1 MGTELYIERM
11 WWLTRATAS
20 DDWDVCLDGVWYR
33 RYDDVLDSSDRG
45 YVMNQIKEKNL
56 EIQGIPFWNSC
67 DTINDSGF
75 KKMVRTAENEVYLI
89 EFEK

>member
-1 MGTELYIERM
+1 MATDKYIERM
-11 WWLTRATAS
+11 WWLTRATLS

-45 YVMNQIKEKNL
+45 YLMLQIKERNL
-56 EIQGIPFWNSC
+56 EIQGIPFWNCC
-67 DTINDSGF
+67 DIIKDSGF
-75 KKMVRTAENEVYLI
+75 KKMVRTGDNEVYLI